1 MLAEIILVVTTY
13 VYCIVDALSFAKY
26 FLPLKLATPL
36 EVDMI

>member
-1 MLAEIILVVTTY
+1 MFAEIILVVTTY
-13 VYCIVDALSFAKY
+13 LVDALSFAKY